1 MAEILIVDDEKEVST
16 FLSHL
21 LNDKGHSM
29 TICSSGVEF
38 DSKIQNKEFQLAFLD
53 VKLPDRNG
61 LAILKTLKTVQPACK
76 VVVMTGYAT
85 IQTAVDAIKFGAN
98 DFIEKPFDDIKDI
111 EHLTERILQNE
122 NGSNHAE
129 IDKLALQLNC
139 FIGNNKEM
147 IQVFKLAHK
156 LAQKNIPILIEG
168 ETGTGKEI
176 LARFIHHASL
186 RKNYPFVGINCG
198 AISENLLE
206 SELFGHEKGA
216 FTGATKDRKGFF
228 QLAGKGTLFLDEIG
242 EASLT
247 AQVKLL
253 RVLETGEFIKV
264 GGEMTEFN
272 LARIIAATHVKL
284 ENAVKNGSFREDL
297 LYRLDVVKLTIPPL
311 RLRSEDI
318 PLFIEFYLQK
328 EQLNFTFTKEALD
341 CLRSYT
347 WPGNI
352 RELVNVI
359 KRAVTFAEE
368 ETAVITADY
377 LPERFRNVS
386 DHVHNMN
393 DPSTQVYHHA
403 NFEPFLRNW
412 SEEILK
418 MLYAKKNSD
427 LNNVF
432 EMMNML
438 EAKTTQAF
446 IEKALKNTIGNRK
459 KAAEELGITL
469 RKLRYYLNEKK

>member
-29 TICSSGVEF
+29 TICSSGLEF
-38 DSKIQNKEFQLAFLD
+38 DSNIQKKQFQLAFLD

-61 LAILKTLKTVQPACK
+61 LAILKTLKAVQPACK

-111 EHLTERILQNE
+111 ENLTEQILQNE

-129 IDKLALQLNC
+129 IDKLAQQLNC

-216 FTGATKDRKGFF
+216 FTGATKERKGFF

-247 AQVKLL
+247 TQVKLL
-253 RVLETGEFIKV
+253 RILETGEFIKV
-264 GGEMTEFN
+264 GGEMTEFS
-272 LARIIAATHVKL
+272 LARIIAATHVGL
-284 ENAVKNGSFREDL
+284 EDAVKNGLFRDDL
-297 LYRLDVVKLTIPPL
+297 LYRLDVVKLMIPPL

-341 CLRSYT
+341 CLRFYT

-359 KRAVTFAEE
+359 KRAVAFAEE
-368 ETAVITADY
+368 ETTMITVDY
-377 LPERFRNVS
+377 LPERVRNVS
-386 DHVHNMN
+386 ARDSRTNN
-393 DPSTQVYHHA
+393 PSFPAYHHTT
-403 NFEPFLRNW
+403 FEQFLHNW

-418 MLYAKKNSD
+418 MLYVQKSSD
-427 LNNVF
+427 LNKVF
-432 EMMNML
+432 EMMNIL
-438 EAKTTQAF
+438 EAKATQTF
-446 IEKALKNTIGNRK
+446 IEKALKNTVGNRK